1 MPGFRILFV
10 LAILAASWCS
20 GVALVSADP
29 KPPSISGGKGGGSV
43 WVKAR
48 LNTRS
53 THRLFHPLRR
63 QTFTAGVT
71 RSSSTGPRELPT
83 TTFYSIIGGQ
93 AYCGGGRALV
103 ACTLPTVQPVA
114 AAARP
119 QVTPGVVM
127 TAMRR
132 IGLPALAAHTQPEGK
147 TLVNFATIFYTD
159 PQPFTRTVTL
169 LGRTVTIAATP
180 QTFTWH
186 YGDGTSSST
195 STPGAPYPAK
205 DVTHN
210 YRDAHRT
217 VLTSVDVSY
226 SARFHVGGGA
236 WEDIPG
242 TVTIAGPTS
251 PLRISEAT
259 ALLSGDYG

>member
-1 MPGFRILFV
+1 MDGYELAGTARRHARISGVGPG
-10 LAILAASWCS
+10 AASNASSRGTAAS
-20 GVALVSADP
+20 GPD
-29 KPPSISGGKGGGSV
+29 
-43 WVKAR
+43 
-48 LNTRS
+48 
-53 THRLFHPLRR
+53 
-63 QTFTAGVT
+63 
-71 RSSSTGPRELPT
+71 ELPT

-93 AYCGGGRALV
+93 AYCGGGRAIV
-103 ACTLPTVQPVA
+103 TCTLPTTQPVA
-114 AAARP
+114 AAPRP

-169 LGRTVTIAATP
+169 LGRRVTIVATP

-210 YRDAHRT
+210 YRDAHKT

-226 SARFHVGGGA
+226 SARFHVGGAA
-236 WEDIPG
+236 WQDIPG

-259 ALLSGDYG
+259 ALLSGDHG

>member
-1 MPGFRILFV
+1 MRSRVTLVAFL
-10 LAILAASWCS
+10 LAASGQQLATSSTAEAASCTAAAS
-20 GVALVSADP
+20 GSKSVLNVGMTCGHR
-29 KPPSISGGKGGGSV
+29 PSIHFYPNKPYGGAAQAS
-43 WVKAR
+43 
-48 LNTRS
+48 S
-53 THRLFHPLRR
+53 IP
-63 QTFTAGVT
+63 AG
-71 RSSSTGPRELPT
+71 PQELPT

-93 AYCGGGRALV
+93 AYCGGGRAIV
-103 ACTLPTVQPVA
+103 TCTLPTTQPVA
-114 AAARP
+114 AAPRP
-119 QVTPGVVM
+119 QVTPGVVV

-132 IGLPALAAHTQPEGK
+132 IGLPALAAHTQPAGK

-169 LGRTVTIAATP
+169 LGRRVTIVATP

-195 STPGAPYPAK
+195 STPGARYPAK

-226 SARFHVGGGA
+226 SARFRVGGGA
-236 WEDIPG
+236 WQDIPG